1 MALKRE
7 RFFALF
13 FAILFLVTSSAL
25 TIAFLVANYQSSHNS
40 SASSTS
46 SKVPASVLNKLHQQA
61 ALKSSTQSPSTKLAG
76 TLLSG
81 FTPTANVP
89 SLVIKDLTV
98 GTGTAVKSG
107 ATIKANYTGAVAAT
121 GVIFQSSFD
130 SGQPVTFP
138 LSNVIAGWQKG
149 IVGMKV
155 GGVRQLLIPANLAY
169 GSNPPQGSGIPSNA
183 ALVFNVYL
191 VAIVSN

>member
-25 TIAFLVANYQSSHNS
+25 TIAFLVANYQSSHS
-40 SASSTS
+40 STASSTS

-61 ALKSSTQSPSTKLAG
+61 AQKSTTKLAG
-76 TLLSG
+76 TVLSG
-81 FTPTANVP
+81 FSPTTNVS
-89 SLVIKDLTV
+89 SLAIKDLTV

-121 GVIFQSSFD
+121 GIIFQSSFD
-130 SGQPVTFP
+130 SGQAVTFP

-155 GGVRQLLIPANLAY
+155 GGVRQLLIPPNLAY
-169 GSNPPQGSGIPSNA
+169 ESNPPQGSGIPSNA